1 MTPSEPTSA
10 LQAPPAVA
18 VPARLLQDGE
28 EIVLALKPSLIF
40 ILLVS
45 MPFLSGLLVVW
56 LAAYLL
62 DRALPPLDLPLQT
75 VGTFCVAAGAIRLII
90 SIFQWVAR
98 LYVLTNRRVIR
109 IKGVLNVE
117 VFECPLA
124 RIQNTNLILTLTE
137 RIFGLGTI
145 YFSTAGGIGPEA
157 AWLTIARPREIHE
170 IVVEYINRAQR
181 PPTGGNPGL

>member
-18 VPARLLQDGE
+18 VPARLLQAGE
-28 EIVLALKPSLIF
+28 EIVLAIKPSLIF

-45 MPFLSGLLVVW
+45 TPFLCGLLAIW

-62 DRALPPLDLPLQT
+62 DRTLPLDLPLQT

-124 RIQNTNLILTLTE
+124 RIQNTFLSLTLSE

-157 AWLTIARPREIHE
+157 AWLMVARPREVHE

-181 PPTGGNPGL
+181 PTTGGTSGL